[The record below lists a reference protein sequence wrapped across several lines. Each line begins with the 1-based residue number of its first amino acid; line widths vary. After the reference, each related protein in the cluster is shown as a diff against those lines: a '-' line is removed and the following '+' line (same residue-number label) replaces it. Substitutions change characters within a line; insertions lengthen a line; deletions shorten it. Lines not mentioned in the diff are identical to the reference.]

1 MPVGRSSVVDV
12 VDRGEGVVHCPE
24 GRSSTLPGSN
34 QLPSLSPS
42 LLRSGVASPEADPAL
57 GTFRIARECVSAVRS
72 FSPTAGNFAVRPTAR
87 PTKHRLPHATT
98 AIIERERARAPRNST
113 GGRRARRR
121 CLPRRAHTHAL
132 TYLPLARRQRR
143 GGGRDRQSCRTDRRT
158 DGGPMLSYPLKSISH
173 CCPKEYSEINPTRY
187 ESQVLHVQRP
197 YRHLFVKASIE

>member
-34 QLPSLSPS
+34 KLPSLSPS

-98 AIIERERARAPRNST
+98 AIIERERARAAKLN
-113 GGRRARRR
+113 GGTAGAAP
-121 CLPRRAHTHAL
+121 LSAEAGTHAR
-132 TYLPLARRQRR
+132 THLPLARRRRR
-143 GGGRDRQSCRTDRRT
+143 GGGRDRQSCRTDIQT
-158 DGGPMLSYPLKSISH
+158 ADALLSLK
-173 CCPKEYSEINPTRY
+173 KYFALL
-187 ESQVLHVQRP
+187 SQGI
-197 YRHLFVKASIE
+197 F